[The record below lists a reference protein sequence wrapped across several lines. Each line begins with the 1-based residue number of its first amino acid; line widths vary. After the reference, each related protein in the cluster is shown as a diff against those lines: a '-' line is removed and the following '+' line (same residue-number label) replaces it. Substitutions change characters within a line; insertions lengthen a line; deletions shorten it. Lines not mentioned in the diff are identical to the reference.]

1 MKLPVVGTPGRTATR
16 SSASPASI
24 DPSLDLEA
32 EIGRLKRDRNAVILA
47 HYYQDSDIQD
57 VADFIG
63 DSLQLAQEAA
73 KTSADVICF
82 AGVHFMAETAKILNP
97 TRTVLLP
104 DLKAGC
110 GLADSITAEQLR
122 DWKTAHPGAY
132 VVAYINT
139 SAEVK
144 AEADVCCT
152 SSNAV
157 KVVSQVPPDR
167 EILFLPDMFLGDF
180 VRRRTGRA
188 MHLWVGDC
196 PVHAKLRPEDLER
209 ARAEHPG
216 APVIAHPECGCA
228 TQAMPNVDRVLS
240 TDGMVRFAEETHAPE
255 VLVATEVG
263 ILHRMSKLN
272 TTTKFTPIDAGA
284 ICPYMKEITLED
296 IRDSLALDQF
306 RIEVP
311 EETARRA
318 RVALERM
325 VAA

>member
-1 MKLPVVGTPGRTATR
+1 VTL
-16 SSASPASI
+16 
-24 DPSLDLEA
+24 A
-32 EIGRLKRDRNAVILA
+32 EEILRLKEERNAVLLA
-47 HYYQDSDIQD
+47 HNYQRPEVQDI
-57 VADFIG
+57 ADFVG
-63 DSLQLAQEAA
+63 DSLYLSRKAME
-73 KTSADVICF
+73 SDRSVIVF
-82 AGVHFMAETAKILNP
+82 AGVRFMAETAKILNP
-97 TRTVLLP
+97 RRTVLLP
-104 DLKAGC
+104 DLRAGC

-122 DWKTAHPGAY
+122 AWKHAHPGAV

-144 AEADVCCT
+144 AEADICCT

-157 KVVSQVPPDR
+157 KVVQQVPADR

-196 PVHAKLRPEDLER
+196 PVHAKLRPEQITQ
-209 ARAEHPG
+209 ARLDHPG

-228 TQAMPNVDRVLS
+228 TQAMEHVDRVLS
-240 TDGMVRFAEETHAPE
+240 TDGMVRYAEETRAPE

-263 ILHRMSKLN
+263 ILHRMSRLN
-272 TTTKFTPIDAGA
+272 PSTRFTPLDAEA
-284 ICPYMKEITLED
+284 VCPYMKEISLED
-296 IRDSLALDQF
+296 VRDSLALNQF

-311 EETARRA
+311 PETAEKA

>member
-1 MKLPVVGTPGRTATR
+1 MQ
-16 SSASPASI
+16 
-24 DPSLDLEA
+24 DL
-32 EIGRLKRDRNAVILA
+32 
-47 HYYQDSDIQD
+47 
-57 VADFIG
+57 ADFVG
-63 DSLQLAQEAA
+63 DSLFLSRKAME
-73 KTSADVICF
+73 SDRSVIVF
-82 AGVHFMAETAKILNP
+82 AGVRFMAETAKILNP
-97 TRTVLLP
+97 KRTVLLP

-122 DWKTAHPGAY
+122 AWKKEHPGAV

-139 SAEVK
+139 SADVK

-157 KVVSQVPPDR
+157 KIVEQVPRDR
-167 EILFLPDMFLGDF
+167 EILFLPDMFLGEY
-180 VRRRTGRA
+180 VRKRTGRA

-196 PVHAKLRPEDLER
+196 PVHAKLRPEDLEK

-228 TQAMPNVDRVLS
+228 TQAMSTVDRILS
-240 TDGMVRFAEETHAPE
+240 TDGMVRFAEETRAPE

-263 ILHRMSKLN
+263 ILHRMGRLN
-272 TTTKFTPIDAGA
+272 PTTRFTPIDAGA

-296 IRDSLALDQF
+296 VWDSLARDQYQ
-306 RIEVP
+306 IEVP
-311 EETARRA
+311 EETARKA

>member
-1 MKLPVVGTPGRTATR
+1 VTL
-16 SSASPASI
+16 S
-24 DPSLDLEA
+24 E
-32 EIGRLKRDRNAVILA
+32 EILRLKEERDAVLLA
-47 HYYQDSDIQD
+47 HNYQRPEVQD
-57 VADFIG
+57 LADFVG
-63 DSLQLAQEAA
+63 DSLYLSRKAME
-73 KTSADVICF
+73 SDRPVIVF
-82 AGVHFMAETAKILNP
+82 AGVRFMAETAKILNP
-97 TRTVLLP
+97 GRTVLLP

-122 DWKTAHPGAY
+122 DWKRAHPGAV

-157 KVVSQVPPDR
+157 KIVDQIPRDR

-180 VRRRTGRA
+180 VRKRTGRA

-196 PVHAKLRPEDLER
+196 PVHAKLRPEDLTR

-263 ILHRMSKLN
+263 ILHRMEKLN
-272 TTTKFTPIDAGA
+272 PATRFTPIDAGA

-296 IRDSLALDQF
+296 VRDSLALDRY

-311 EETARRA
+311 AETASKA

>member
-1 MKLPVVGTPGRTATR
+1 MTL
-16 SSASPASI
+16 
-24 DPSLDLEA
+24 A
-32 EIGRLKRDRNAVILA
+32 EEVLHLKEERDAVLLA
-47 HYYQDSDIQD
+47 HNYQRPEVQD
-57 VADFIG
+57 VADFVG
-63 DSLQLAQEAA
+63 DSLYLSRKAME
-73 KTSADVICF
+73 SDRPVIVF
-82 AGVHFMAETAKILNP
+82 AGVRFMAETAKILNP
-97 TRTVLLP
+97 SRTVLLP

-122 DWKTAHPGAY
+122 DWKKAHPGAV

-139 SAEVK
+139 SADVK

-157 KVVSQVPPDR
+157 KIVEQVPRDR
-167 EILFLPDMFLGDF
+167 EVLFLPDMFLGDY

-196 PVHAKLRPEDLER
+196 PVHAKLRPEDLAR
-209 ARAEHPG
+209 ARSEHPG

-228 TQAMPNVDRVLS
+228 TQAMPNVDRILS

-263 ILHRMSKLN
+263 ILHRMAKLN
-272 TTTKFTPIDAGA
+272 PTTKFIPIDAGA
-284 ICPYMKEITLED
+284 ICPYMKEISLED
-296 IRDSLALDQF
+296 VRDSLALDRY

-311 EETARRA
+311 PETAAKA
-318 RVALERM
+318 RLALERM